1 MTLLDYS
8 VPTTRRLVAERFRR
22 VWQLV
27 QTIAD
32 EPGHTRFELGQRF
45 HLSERQIQADL
56 NIIRYDMRLPLVR
69 RAGYRFV
76 GEGPT
81 SAVGAFDL
89 REAQLLVL
97 VLSRARGD
105 RSIPRGQLDTLI
117 AKLPGI
123 FPPHVAP
130 LAEQTLR
137 AVAAPRTERE
147 AGIFAALTDALLTGV
162 WVRLAYD
169 HGRPRWYGAAPV
181 VKPELLVP
189 YLGRWYLI
197 AEAAKSSRSI
207 MFDLDGVTAV
217 TAGS

>member
-1 MTLLDYS
+1 
-8 VPTTRRLVAERFRR
+8 
-22 VWQLV
+22 
-27 QTIAD
+27 
-32 EPGHTRFELGQRF
+32 
-45 HLSERQIQADL
+45 LSARG
-56 NIIRYDMRLPLVR
+56 RHP
-69 RAGYRFV
+69 
-76 GEGPT
+76 P
-81 SAVGAFDL
+81 
-89 REAQLLVL
+89 QLLVL

-105 RSIPRGQLDTLI
+105 RTIPRARLDTLI

-147 AGIFAALTDALLTGV
+147 AGIFAALSDALLTGV
-162 WVRLAYD
+162 WVRLAYE
-169 HGRPRWYGAAPV
+169 HGQARWYGTEPV

-197 AEAAKSSRSI
+197 AEAAKQQRSI

-217 TAGS
+217 TVGP